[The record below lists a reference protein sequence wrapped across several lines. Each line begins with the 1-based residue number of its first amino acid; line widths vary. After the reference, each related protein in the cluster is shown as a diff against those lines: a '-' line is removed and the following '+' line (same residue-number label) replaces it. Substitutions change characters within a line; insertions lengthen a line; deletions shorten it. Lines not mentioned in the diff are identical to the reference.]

1 MTDQKPT
8 TNGKDYWR
16 GKIDGKLGSFD
27 TRLENIEGDVKE
39 IKGLLKNGSDS
50 DKPGIIS
57 RVREIT
63 SWKGKIEK
71 ISYAIIIFIVLDMV
85 TRFINSPTME
95 QLFRNVP

>member
-16 GKIDGKLGSFD
+16 GKVDTELASIKESQKETNEKLD
-27 TRLENIEGDVKE
+27 KINTA
-39 IKGLLKNGSDS
+39 LLNGGA
-50 DKPGIIS
+50 DKPGLIS
-57 RVREIT
+57 QVRDVIN
-63 SWKGKIEK
+63 WKGKIEK

-95 QLFRNVP
+95 QLFHNVP